1 MKSWKLV
8 DGSQWYTR
16 RMGEV
21 YGKLTGRKRVMIML
35 LGAIGGAI
43 VAIIFAV
50 FAHRSPE
57 VSELI
62 IGAIIGALLG
72 LSASLGETRRKRSS

>member
-1 MKSWKLV
+1 MS
-8 DGSQWYTR
+8 
-16 RMGEV
+16 EV

-43 VAIIFAV
+43 VAVLFAV
-50 FAHRSPE
+50 FARRTPE

-72 LSASLGETRRKRSS
+72 LSASLGEMRRKRPS